1 MIRAARVAFKSLR
14 LRPASSF
21 VQLFGS
27 ASSTASRLTRQ
38 AAGRLTL
45 ASASSRG
52 VAQAPHP
59 SSPVSDPRRSKRL
72 RVPIVMASGDIVAE
86 HEISLTDLEQR
97 IFGVLKRVLE
107 QNGLRTVVRVAGGW
121 VRDKVLGKENHD
133 IDLALD
139 DMTGSA
145 FAEAV
150 NATLASSGERTHTVN
165 VIQANPEQSKH
176 LETATTC
183 VLGMQLDFVNLRTEE
198 YAADSRIPTARFGT
212 ATEDALRRDFTINA
226 LFYNVN
232 EGTIEDLTGHSFA
245 DLRAGVVRTPLP
257 PVTTLLDDPL
267 RVMRA
272 VRFAARFG
280 FRLAGDLR
288 EALELPEVRSALA
301 GKVSRERVGAELD
314 NMLASARPVGALR
327 MLQARGL
334 MPVVLALPRLVSR
347 ASAEELAA
355 AHKEAKAPVTGK
367 AAKKRQAAAAAAAAE
382 GAAPSPEEAAAAA
395 AAAEWVM
402 APVEAPERPSAAVSA
417 VIANGMLLVDTVDAA
432 LSDGL
437 AAPDA
442 AAAMPPAAAPGAVRP
457 TKVVRRDGIAAED
470 AGRAA
475 SIEATRAE
483 EEAAAA
489 AAAAAEGPAAAAAAE
504 AQQLPDHVGVWR
516 GLADDSKRALLLAAL
531 LWPLR
536 DAWALGT
543 DSKERGKAVTAVTAV
558 VRFGLKRRARDCD
571 DVNAIHKAVPLFLDA
586 ARRCVAAGL
595 LPAEQGAAWEPA
607 PTEPSAADSA
617 WSSAAAPAAAA
628 AAAGAPADAPAA
640 VRCEEDIAPDCV
652 RGVADAAPLAE
663 AFAEAAA
670 KAEAADDPV
679 ASARLA
685 LGLAVS
691 AAGPLSDAAA
701 FLAGAVAAASPLAAG
716 AEERTRAE
724 MLALLRPG
732 ALAAAATATAMTRL
746 VKEQGLADAWQWKA
760 LVDGKALRGMG
771 VRPGPAMRPLMEAQ
785 ALWRLARP
793 GCSAADCE
801 AAIRRWVEAEQGE
814 SAASR

>member
-1 MIRAARVAFKSLR
+1 
-14 LRPASSF
+14 
-21 VQLFGS
+21 
-27 ASSTASRLTRQ
+27 
-38 AAGRLTL
+38 
-45 ASASSRG
+45 
-52 VAQAPHP
+52 
-59 SSPVSDPRRSKRL
+59 
-72 RVPIVMASGDIVAE
+72 MASGDVVAE
-86 HEISLTDLEQR
+86 HDISLTDLEQR

-139 DMTGSA
+139 DMTGAA

-212 ATEDALRRDFTINA
+212 AREDALRRDFTINA

-280 FRLAGDLR
+280 FRLASDLR

-301 GKVSRERVGAELD
+301 SKVSRERVGAELD

-334 MPVVLALPRLVSR
+334 MPVVLALPRMVSR
-347 ASAEELAA
+347 ATAEELAA
-355 AHKEAKAPVTGK
+355 AYKEAKAPVTGK
-367 AAKKRQAAAAAAAAE
+367 AAKKRQAAAAAAAAATD
-382 GAAPSPEEAAAAA
+382 GPTPSAAETAAAA

-402 APVEAPERPSAAVSA
+402 EPVESPECPSAAVSA
-417 VIANGMLLVDTVDAA
+417 VIANGMLLVDAVDAA

-442 AAAMPPAAAPGAVRP
+442 ATAVPASASAATMRP
-457 TKVVRRDGIAAED
+457 TKVIRSDGIAAED

-475 SIEATRAE
+475 SIEAKRAE
-483 EEAAAA
+483 EEAAAT
-489 AAAAAEGPAAAAAAE
+489 EGVALAAE

-516 GLADDSKRALLLAAL
+516 GLADDSKRALLLSAL

-558 VRFGLKRRARDCD
+558 VRFGLRRRARDCD
-571 DVNAIHKAVPLFLDA
+571 DVSAIHKAVPLFLDA
-586 ARRCVAAGL
+586 ARRCAAAGM
-595 LPAEQGAAWEPA
+595 LPAELAAAWEPA
-607 PTEPSAADSA
+607 RSAARA
-617 WSSAAAPAAAA
+617 AGAAASAGTD
-628 AAAGAPADAPAA
+628 AAAGTGAA
-640 VRCEEDIAPDCV
+640 RCEEDIAPDCV
-652 RGVADAAPLAE
+652 HGVPEAALLDE
-663 AFAEAAA
+663 SFASAAA
-670 KAEAADDPV
+670 KAEAADDLV

-691 AAGPLSDAAA
+691 AAGQLSEAAA
-701 FLAGAVAAASPLAAG
+701 FLAGAVAAASPLAASV
-716 AEERTRAE
+716 EERSRAE
-724 MLALLRPG
+724 MLGLLRPG
-732 ALAAAATATAMTRL
+732 AMAAAATAAAMTRL
-746 VKEQGLADAWQWKA
+746 VQEQGLGDAWEWKA

-793 GCSAADCE
+793 GCSAEDCE
-801 AAIRRWVEAEQGE
+801 AAVRRWVEAEQ
-814 SAASR
+814 SDAAASR